1 MTSLADRR
9 VLVTGAGGAI
19 GRETVRQL
27 LDAGAR
33 ALVMVDIP
41 GSNMAAAAGEFSSGS
56 RQVLGLDADAADRA
70 AMGGVVDRA
79 VEFMGDVE
87 VLVNVAGLWQI
98 VDFLDSDP
106 EQWARMISGNLLTA
120 MSACHAVLPLMMQR
134 GEGSIVN
141 FASTAGEFGSV
152 RPSAAYAAAKGG
164 VIALTKSLAREF
176 SPFGIRVNAV
186 SPGPVDTPALK
197 VASEEARRQAAAR
210 TLLGRLG
217 DPADIASSV
226 VYLAGDAS
234 RFVTGTVLQVNGG
247 SLL

>member
-1 MTSLADRR
+1 
-9 VLVTGAGGAI
+9 
-19 GRETVRQL
+19 
-27 LDAGAR
+27 
-33 ALVMVDIP
+33 
-41 GSNMAAAAGEFSSGS
+41 
-56 RQVLGLDADAADRA
+56 
-70 AMGGVVDRA
+70 
-79 VEFMGDVE
+79 
-87 VLVNVAGLWQI
+87 
-98 VDFLDSDP
+98 
-106 EQWARMISGNLLTA
+106 MILCNLLTA
-120 MSACHAVLPLMMQR
+120 MSACHVVLPLMMQR